1 MLALGPLLGLNE
13 YYRAAQQ
20 DGRTNAAFYQTV
32 QAITGSVHPGERVY
46 VEREL
51 LQQYTLGG
59 GQWNEHLL
67 FAGAVDGWLRQSFEM
82 PGVLAQIVPRIVGP
96 MVVRGSGSRR
106 RATVPGRM
114 LS

>member
-1 MLALGPLLGLNE
+1 ALYASVAAIGLVLLLGPLPGLAE

-20 DGRTNAAFYQTV
+20 DGRTNAVFYETV
-32 QAITGSVHPGERVY
+32 QAIKTSVHPGERVY

-67 FAGAVDGWLRQSFEM
+67 FAGAVDGWLRQSFEL
-82 PGVLAQIVPRIVGP
+82 PGALAPTIPRIVGP
-96 MVVRGSGSRR
+96 LVVRGT
-106 RATVPGRM
+106 RA
-114 LS
+114 